1 MLLSD
6 TAFVSAV
13 RVNNII
19 LVLLFCVKE
28 YDITGKGCKTVV
40 ISIEAGRVCI
50 IFVKKIQKYRLL
62 YVKLLK
68 KCGIVIKLRDISFE
82 L

>member
-1 MLLSD
+1 MYSTLYVMLLSD

-28 YDITGKGCKTVV
+28 YDITGKGCKN
-40 ISIEAGRVCI
+40 SGY
-50 IFVKKIQKYRLL
+50 FH
-62 YVKLLK
+62 
-68 KCGIVIKLRDISFE
+68 
-82 L
+82 